1 MTYNADAGTPMY
13 AGPNPPSR
21 VVVVVKIDS
30 ANCGVHERVAWA
42 ISWSGSGLCQPFALT
57 GI

>member
-21 VVVVVKIDS
+21 VVAVVKIDS
-30 ANCGVHERVAWA
+30 ATCGVHERVAWA
-42 ISWSGSGLCQPFALT
+42 IS
-57 GI
+57 